1 MSKIIMEMDFDRS
14 PLSMSIYLTELN
26 NQGIYLLIILLYYT
40 TSILLHLASFE
51 CTVKLKKCVHGA
63 AALRTER
70 ERCRKKLLK
79 NNIRSSAD
87 VVEALTEPLI
97 VLPLFFFA
105 SISVTVRLQPLINHA
120 VCV

>member
-1 MSKIIMEMDFDRS
+1 MYSQIK
-14 PLSMSIYLTELN
+14 
-26 NQGIYLLIILLYYT
+26 
-40 TSILLHLASFE
+40 
-51 CTVKLKKCVHGA
+51 KKCVHGA
-63 AALRTER
+63 AALRTDR
-70 ERCRKKLLK
+70 KRCRKKLLK

-120 VCV
+120 VCVKTIKNNYTAWFSSK